1 MNNLSKM
8 HCLQKKLPHSP
19 NIKNKMQGK
28 ATFETVNKY
37 AKYVLPSGNS
47 MFFYQLLLK
56 AGGCK
61 FK

>member
-19 NIKNKMQGK
+19 SKNKMQGK

-37 AKYVLPSGNS
+37 AKYVLPLKEIVC
-47 MFFYQLLLK
+47 FYQLLLK
-56 AGGCK
+56 AGSCK